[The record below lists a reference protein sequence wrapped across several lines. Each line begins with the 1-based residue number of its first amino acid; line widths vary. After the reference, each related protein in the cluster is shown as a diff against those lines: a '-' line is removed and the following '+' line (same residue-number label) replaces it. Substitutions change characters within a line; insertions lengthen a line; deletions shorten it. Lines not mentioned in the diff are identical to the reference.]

1 MNKILL
7 IIQREYLTRVKK
19 KSFIVMTIL
28 GPILMVGLVFAQ
40 FWIKMIPEETQK
52 ILVVDESQLFF
63 NKLENTPNQTFSFSK
78 NTLVSEQ
85 GNFYKTD
92 YNVILYIPA
101 NIIDSQKIQIFY
113 KKQPGLG
120 MQDYINTLVSKKIE
134 EMKLLASGIQ
144 ISQLQSIKTKITLT
158 TTKIE
163 KSGDFE
169 TKNNEVS
176 MALGFVAGILIY
188 IFIFLYGAQVMR
200 GVIEE
205 KTSRIVEV
213 IISSVKPFELMMGKI
228 VGIAAV
234 GLTQFLLWIILSALG
249 TSLVGNFFMKDKV
262 SVDQMEQT
270 FKTNIPEKAAF
281 KEMATDKKAEVMDSF
296 FEQVNL
302 PIMLFSFL
310 FYFLGGYLLYGA
322 LFAAVGSAV
331 DNEADTQ
338 QFMIPLTI
346 PLILSFTLAQN
357 VMTNPESSLAFWLS
371 VFPLTS
377 PVIMMVR
384 IPFGVPYFD
393 LIFSMV
399 MLVLGFIGATW
410 ISAKIYRTGILMY
423 GKKST
428 YKELWKWLFYKG

>member
-40 FWIKMIPEETQK
+40 FWIKMIPEEKQK
-52 ILVVDESQLFF
+52 IIVVDESQLFL
-63 NKLENTPNQTFSFSK
+63 NKLENTSNQTFTYSK
-78 NTLVSEQ
+78 NNLSFEQ
-85 GNFYKTD
+85 GNFYQND
-92 YNVILYIPA
+92 QNVILYIPA
-101 NIIDSQKIQIFY
+101 NIIESQKIQIFY

-120 MQDYINTLVSKKIE
+120 MQDYISTIVSKKLE

-144 ISQLQSIKTKITLT
+144 PSQLASIKTKLNLT

-163 KSGDFE
+163 KSGNFE
-169 TKNNEVS
+169 TKDNEVS
-176 MALGFVAGILIY
+176 MALGFLAGILIY

-228 VGIAAV
+228 IGIAMV
-234 GLTQFLLWIILSALG
+234 GLTQFLLWIILSAAG
-249 TSLVGNFFMKDKV
+249 TTLVGKFFVKDNTSIDKI
-262 SVDQMEQT
+262 EQT
-270 FKTNIPEKAAF
+270 YKSNMPQNDAF
-281 KEMATDKKAEVMDSF
+281 KEMSSNKKAEVMDSF
-296 FEQVNL
+296 FNQVNL
-302 PIMLFSFL
+302 PVMLFSFL

-338 QFMIPLTI
+338 QFMLPLTI

-393 LIFSMV
+393 LIFSML

-410 ISAKIYRTGILMY
+410 VSAKIYRTGILMY
-423 GKKST
+423 GKKSS

>member
-40 FWIKMIPEETQK
+40 FWIKMIPEEKQK
-52 ILVVDESQLFF
+52 IMVVDESQLFI
-63 NKLENTPNQTFSFSK
+63 NKLESTANQSFTYSK
-78 NTLVSEQ
+78 NNLSFEQ
-85 GNFYKTD
+85 GNFYGTD

-120 MQDYINTLVSKKIE
+120 MQDYINTIVSKKLE
-134 EMKLLASGIQ
+134 EMKLLASGIKLN
-144 ISQLQSIKTKITLT
+144 QLESIKTKLNLT

-163 KSGDFE
+163 KSGNLE
-169 TKNNEVS
+169 TKDNEVS
-176 MALGFVAGILIY
+176 MALGFIAGILIY

-228 VGIAAV
+228 VGIAMV
-234 GLTQFLLWIILSALG
+234 GLTQFLLWILLSAVG
-249 TSLVGNFFMKDKV
+249 TSLVGNYFIKNNV
-262 SVDQMEQT
+262 NANHMEET
-270 FKTNIPEKAAF
+270 FKTNVPQKAAF
-281 KEMATDKKAEVMDSF
+281 KEMSGDKKAEIMDSF
-296 FEQVNL
+296 FNQVNM
-302 PIMLFSFL
+302 PVMLFSFL

-338 QFMIPLTI
+338 QFMLPLTI

-371 VFPLTS
+371 IFPLTS

-393 LIFSMV
+393 LILSMLT
-399 MLVLGFIGATW
+399 LVAGFVGATW
-410 ISAKIYRTGILMY
+410 VSAKIYRTGILMY
-423 GKKST
+423 GKKSS
-428 YKELWKWLFYKG
+428 YKELWKWLFYKA